1 MQSVCKGRKFGQ
13 TGTLDRQRVCTGRK
27 SGQAESLDRHGAWTS
42 REYGQAGFPD
52 MSEEKKIEIETT
64 LFVIVVHPQ

>member
-1 MQSVCKGRKFGQ
+1 MQCLQRQ
-13 TGTLDRQRVCTGRK
+13 EIRADRN